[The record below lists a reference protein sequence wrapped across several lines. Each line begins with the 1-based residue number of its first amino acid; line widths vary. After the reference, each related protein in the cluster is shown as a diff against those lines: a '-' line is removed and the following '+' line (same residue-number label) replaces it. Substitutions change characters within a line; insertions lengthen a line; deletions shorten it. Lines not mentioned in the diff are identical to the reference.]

1 MNKFNVKERTLA
13 RENILKVL
21 YSHDINQY
29 SFKEI
34 IKSFIEKRSFDKDYF
49 DNIIH
54 LYELNID
61 KINNFIEKNSDISL
75 NTLSPIDRS
84 ILRLAV
90 CELQYREDIPG
101 KVILNES
108 INIAKKYSSSESYKF
123 VNTILDKLLTKMKT
137 NDKE

>member
-1 MNKFNVKERTLA
+1 MNLHLEC
-13 RENILKVL
+13 
-21 YSHDINQY
+21 

-34 IKSFIEKRSFDKDYF
+34 IKSFVEKRRFDKDYF
-49 DNIIH
+49 NNIIH

-75 NTLSPIDRS
+75 DTLSPIDRS

-90 CELQYREDIPG
+90 CELQYREDVPG

>member
-1 MNKFNVKERTLA
+1 MNEFNVKERTLA
-13 RENILKVL
+13 RENIIKVL
-21 YSHDINQY
+21 YQHDINKY

-34 IKSFIEKRSFDKDYF
+34 IKSFIEKRRFDKDYF
-49 DNIIH
+49 NNIIH

-75 NTLSPIDRS
+75 DTLSPIDRS

-90 CELQYREDIPG
+90 CELQYREDVPG

>member
-1 MNKFNVKERTLA
+1 MNEFNVKERTLA
-13 RENILKVL
+13 RENIIKVL
-21 YSHDINQY
+21 YQHDINKY

-34 IKSFIEKRSFDKDYF
+34 IKSFVEKRRFDKDYF
-49 DNIIH
+49 NNIIH

-61 KINNFIEKNSDISL
+61 KVNNFIEKNSDISL
-75 NTLSPIDRS
+75 DTLSPIDRS

-90 CELQYREDIPG
+90 CELQYREDVPG

-137 NDKE
+137 NDK